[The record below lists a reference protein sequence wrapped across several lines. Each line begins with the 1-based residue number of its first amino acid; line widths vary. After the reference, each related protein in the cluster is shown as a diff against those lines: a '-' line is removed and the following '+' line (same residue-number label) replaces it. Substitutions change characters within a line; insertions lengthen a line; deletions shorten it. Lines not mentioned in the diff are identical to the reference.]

1 VWIHYLH
8 FEWLSDHKSF
18 QDTVWYMV
26 LMQILSVYLLRVRA
40 GATLKV
46 TEHRLTVAV
55 LAPAGSGT
63 ALERLIASGRV
74 LPGKGNLAELGVPRG
89 RRTRRASRALETNRA
104 DRL

>member
-1 VWIHYLH
+1 MKY
-8 FEWLSDHKSF
+8 LSD
-18 QDTVWYMV
+18 TVGV
-26 LMQILSVYLLRVRA
+26 RELRQNLSVYLRRVRA

-46 TEHRLTVAV
+46 TEHKRTVAV

-63 ALERLIASGRV
+63 ALERLIVSGRV

-89 RRTRRASRALETNRA
+89 RRTRRASRALETTRA

>member
-1 VWIHYLH
+1 MKYRT
-8 FEWLSDHKSF
+8 
-18 QDTVWYMV
+18 DTVGV
-26 LMQILSVYLLRVRA
+26 RELRQNLSVYLRRVRA

-46 TEHRLTVAV
+46 TEHKRAVAV

-74 LPGKGNLAELGVPRG
+74 MPGKGNLADLGVPRG
-89 RRTRRASRALETNRA
+89 RRTRRASRALEATRA

>member
-1 VWIHYLH
+1 MKHLADSVGVRELR
-8 FEWLSDHKSF
+8 
-18 QDTVWYMV
+18 QN
-26 LMQILSVYLLRVRA
+26 LSVYLRRVRA

-46 TEHRLTVAV
+46 TEHRRTVAV

-63 ALERLIASGRV
+63 VLERLIASGRV

>member
-1 VWIHYLH
+1 MQY
-8 FEWLSDHKSF
+8 LSD
-18 QDTVWYMV
+18 TVGV
-26 LMQILSVYLLRVRA
+26 RELRQNLSVYLRRVRA

-46 TEHRLTVAV
+46 TEHRRTVAV

-63 ALERLIASGRV
+63 GLERLIASGRV

-89 RRTRRASRALETNRA
+89 RRTRRASPALETNRA

>member
-1 VWIHYLH
+1 MKY
-8 FEWLSDHKSF
+8 LSD
-18 QDTVWYMV
+18 TVGV
-26 LMQILSVYLLRVRA
+26 RELRQNLSVYLRRVRA

-46 TEHRLTVAV
+46 TEHKRTVAV

-74 LPGKGNLAELGVPRG
+74 IPGKGNLAELGAPRG

>member
-1 VWIHYLH
+1 MKYLP
-8 FEWLSDHKSF
+8 
-18 QDTVWYMV
+18 DTVGV
-26 LMQILSVYLLRVRA
+26 RELRQNLSVYLRRVRA

-46 TEHRLTVAV
+46 TEHRRTVAV

-89 RRTRRASRALETNRA
+89 RRTRRASRALEINRA